1 MKTIKLKPTYYSK
14 AKTITDVINCILHY
28 PQQGVNNPQAFDY
41 SIEFVEVNGSDT
53 RPGTL
58 LEYNQTGDYEKFIL
72 QMTDGEMTVYKQD
85 DRFYFEVLTINE
97 LKQEKQ
103 YVTIVEDAFIDLMD
117 GADPGDIQSM
127 TGLQMYRVDE
137 IFAVYKMV
145 QEKRK

>member
-1 MKTIKLKPTYYSK
+1 MKTIKLQPVNYSK

-28 PQQGVNNPQAFDY
+28 PQQGVNNPQAFEY
-41 SIEFVEVNGSDT
+41 SVEFVEVNGKSS

-58 LEYNQTGDYEKFIL
+58 SEFDKTGDYEKYIL
-72 QMTDGEMTVYKQD
+72 QLADGEMTVYKEN
-85 DRFYFEVLTINE
+85 DRFYFEALSISE
-97 LKQEKQ
+97 FKSAKD
-103 YVTIVEDAFIDLMD
+103 YVNILEEAFIDLMD

-127 TGLQMYRVDE
+127 TGLQMHRVDE